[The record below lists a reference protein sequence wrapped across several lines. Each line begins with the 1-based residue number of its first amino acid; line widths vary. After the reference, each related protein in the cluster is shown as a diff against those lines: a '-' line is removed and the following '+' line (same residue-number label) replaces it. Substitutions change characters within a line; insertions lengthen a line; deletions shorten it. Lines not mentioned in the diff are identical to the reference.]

1 MLPSNAYDVKM
12 HLDAGEPSLTRLAA
26 LDSARPIA
34 APALAAYAGGSAIAA
49 LSLRDGR
56 TIADPFRLSGAPL
69 NALRLRADGL
79 RAADAATPSLRE
91 RLLAALP
98 MRRRAAHA

>member
-69 NALRLRADGL
+69 NVLRLRAASL
-79 RAADAATPSLRE
+79 HAADAKPSLRE

-98 MRRRAAHA
+98 MRRRAAAA